1 MDSDNANLQSPDS
14 PGSSSQSSHSVDRL
28 LVGAIVV
35 LAAALV
41 WIVSGTLQERI
52 VHAGDTAPDFKIVS
66 DSGRTYTR
74 KDFGGKILVLNF
86 WASWCEPCVQEVP
99 SLTQFQRELGPD
111 GVVVLGVSIDT
122 NEKRYKQFLQRFRV
136 NFPTAR
142 DPRADISSDY
152 GTFQI
157 PETYVIDTSGKVREK
172 IISNQDWMAPE
183 FVARV
188 KAML

>member
-1 MDSDNANLQSPDS
+1 M
-14 PGSSSQSSHSVDRL
+14 DRL

-41 WIVSGTLQERI
+41 WVVSGTLQERI
-52 VHAGDTAPDFKIVS
+52 TNAGDTAPDFKIVS
-66 DSGRTYTR
+66 DAGRTYTR
-74 KDFGGKILVLNF
+74 TDFGGKLLVLNF

-99 SLTQFQRELGPD
+99 SLAEFQRELGPD

-122 NEKRYKQFLQRFRV
+122 NEKRYKQFLQRFHV

-142 DPRADISSDY
+142 DPRADVSSSY

-157 PETYVIDTSGKVREK
+157 PETYLIDRTGKVREK
-172 IISNQDWMAPE
+172 VISNRDWMAPD
-183 FVARV
+183 FVAHV

>member
-1 MDSDNANLQSPDS
+1 
-14 PGSSSQSSHSVDRL
+14 
-28 LVGAIVV
+28 VGAIVV

>member
-1 MDSDNANLQSPDS
+1 VESDTANSQSPNAANS
-14 PGSSSQSSHSVDRL
+14 AGQSSHSVDRL

-142 DPRADISSDY
+142 DPLADISSDY